1 MTNPTEAP
9 ADAATPTPPATP
21 AERLAAALVARFGD
35 RVRAL
40 PAVAGEVAIEVAPE
54 DWRAV
59 CLELRDATDLRFEQM
74 VDLSGID
81 YLQYGVGEWKTDSAT
96 RSGFSRGGTRFVGL
110 GGVAPTASGQ
120 AARYAVVVHLLSVS
134 LNWRLRVQCP
144 CAGGEVP
151 IVDSLVGVWAAANW
165 YEREA
170 FDLYGILF
178 NDHPDLRRLLT
189 DYGFIGHPF
198 RKDFPVSGHVEV
210 RYDPTRQRVVY
221 EPVSIEP
228 RVVVPKTI
236 REDNRYAP
244 GLTARPAG
252 RG

>member
-1 MTNPTEAP
+1 MTTPTENP
-9 ADAATPTPPATP
+9 AETSAASTP
-21 AERLAAALVARFGD
+21 AARLAAALEARFGE
-35 RVRAL
+35 RIRAL
-40 PAVAGEVAIEVAPE
+40 PAAAGEVAIEVPPAE
-54 DWRAV
+54 WRTV
-59 CLELRDATDLRFEQM
+59 CRELRDATELRFEQLI
-74 VDLSGID
+74 DLSGID
-81 YLQYGVGEWKTDSAT
+81 YLHYGVGEWKTDSAT
-96 RSGFSRGGTRFVGL
+96 RTGFSRGGTRFVGL
-110 GGVAPTASGQ
+110 GASAPAASVHGS
-120 AARYAVVVHLLSVS
+120 RFAVVIHLLSVTH
-134 LNWRLRVQCP
+134 NQRLRVQCP
-144 CAGGEVP
+144 LAGEAP
-151 IVDSLVGVWAAANW
+151 LADSLVEVWAAANW

-198 RKDFPVSGHVEV
+198 RKDFPVAGHVEV